1 MYVFSKNHHQRTRR
15 SLWHLH
21 RLKHVLPHW
30 RRTHID
36 DTLIDDTVQ
45 GFMHQEKSFPD
56 GFARDN
62 AKLRQLLDAPDE
74 HQI

>member
-1 MYVFSKNHHQRTRR
+1 
-15 SLWHLH
+15 
-21 RLKHVLPHW
+21 
-30 RRTHID
+30 
-36 DTLIDDTVQ
+36 
-45 GFMHQEKSFPD
+45 MHQEKSFPD